1 MNIILKNNLLFKIV
15 FFQKVVKKMKKNQKK
30 IKKGVDNGERIVYK
44 QFHRRSEAHF
54 SAVGVIEKIV
64 NKKRI
69 YRQYILVK

>member
-1 MNIILKNNLLFKIV
+1 M
-15 FFQKVVKKMKKNQKK
+15 FFQKVIKKMHFFSNFL
-30 IKKGVDNGERIVYK
+30 KKGVDNGVGIVYK